1 MLADVLETRVRKE
14 KELEYYQKELEKLQ
28 EKMFFIKKDI
38 DITNLIIDM
47 IEKENVID
55 IRQHMLEKKKMT
67 EKQERYHEW
76 ILRKLR
82 EMRDSDNE
90 TDK

>member
-1 MLADVLETRVRKE
+1 MPQPPKIIMLADVLETRVRKE

-55 IRQHMLEKKKMT
+55 IRQRLLEKK
-67 EKQERYHEW
+67 
-76 ILRKLR
+76 
-82 EMRDSDNE
+82 DD
-90 TDK
+90 

>member
-1 MLADVLETRVRKE
+1 MTQPPKIIMLADVLETRVRKE

-55 IRQHMLEKKKMT
+55 IRQRLLEKK
-67 EKQERYHEW
+67 
-76 ILRKLR
+76 
-82 EMRDSDNE
+82 DD
-90 TDK
+90 

>member
-1 MLADVLETRVRKE
+1 MSTPPKIIMLADVLETRVRKE

-55 IRQHMLEKKKMT
+55 IRQRLLEKK
-67 EKQERYHEW
+67 
-76 ILRKLR
+76 
-82 EMRDSDNE
+82 DD
-90 TDK
+90 

>member
-1 MLADVLETRVRKE
+1 MTQQPKIIMLADVLETRVRKE

-55 IRQHMLEKKKMT
+55 IRQHMLEK
-67 EKQERYHEW
+67 
-76 ILRKLR
+76 
-82 EMRDSDNE
+82 RDD
-90 TDK
+90 